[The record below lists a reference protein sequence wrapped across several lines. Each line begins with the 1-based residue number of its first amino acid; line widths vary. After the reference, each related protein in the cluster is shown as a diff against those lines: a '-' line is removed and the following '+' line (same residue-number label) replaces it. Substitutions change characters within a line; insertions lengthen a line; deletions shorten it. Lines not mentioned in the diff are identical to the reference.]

1 MKVMSSIA
9 DTDEMSDSNNHE
21 IAPSV
26 ALQRQH
32 QGALIVDV
40 REDDERAA
48 DTIADAIGIPRALLA
63 EQIASHTAQYDREIL
78 ILCGSGKRSL
88 IAAQTLR
95 EHGYTNVLSIA
106 GGITRW
112 SAEGLPVQHGA
123 LDADAVDRYSRHLLL
138 PEIGVAGQLTL
149 QQSRVVLV
157 GAGGLGSPAALYLAA
172 AGIGTLVI
180 IDDDRVER
188 SNLQRQVLHTDARV
202 GIAKVESAGIAL
214 QALNPRVQSDLRNER
229 LHAGNVEALLRDAA
243 VVIDGADN
251 FSTRYLLNAACLQ
264 LKLPLVYGAVHRF
277 TGQVSVF
284 DSRRV
289 DSPCYRCLFP
299 EPPSA
304 ADAPN
309 CSEAGVLG
317 VLPGIIGLLQ
327 ASEAIKLL
335 LGIGAPLVGRLL
347 CFDALAASFRELRL
361 PRDAQC
367 PGCGTDAHFGGYEDI
382 AKICRAD

>member
-1 MKVMSSIA
+1 
-9 DTDEMSDSNNHE
+9 
-21 IAPSV
+21 
-26 ALQRQH
+26 
-32 QGALIVDV
+32 
-40 REDDERAA
+40 
-48 DTIADAIGIPRALLA
+48 
-63 EQIASHTAQYDREIL
+63 
-78 ILCGSGKRSL
+78 
-88 IAAQTLR
+88 
-95 EHGYTNVLSIA
+95 
-106 GGITRW
+106 
-112 SAEGLPVQHGA
+112 VQHGA